1 MPKSTLL
8 LSIAFVILKK
18 ITQYLIVVVLKM
30 PRSKYQSNGRVLESL
45 LLFVLNANSYN
56 NLRRL

>member
-1 MPKSTLL
+1 MAKSTLL